1 MSFDDACLPMG
12 RSLTTVAYSMQP
24 AARRLG
30 TPSRPARSKVLEFAV
45 PVAPFPDRR
54 PLSVSFRPPVPEAP

>member
-1 MSFDDACLPMG
+1 MTRARLLMG

-24 AARRLG
+24 AALFLG
-30 TPSRPARSKVLEFAV
+30 TPSRLSRSKVLEFTV

-54 PLSVSFRPPVPEAP
+54 PLPVSFHPPVPEAS